1 MKGSNSSSVDVNTK
15 SGKQGTCAS
24 LNLTLDAVANP
35 ILIKDENKK
44 IIDCNSAFEKYFLLN
59 RKSILAKTVFEIFDN
74 NLASQINSI
83 DDEILNDKTNKVKEI
98 LYENCSKEHY
108 SLLIT
113 ENIHLNDKNKTAVL
127 VCEIIDITN
136 FKRELNLKSTFA
148 KDQKNLDDIKT
159 RLLSTSSHEFRT
171 PLTTILIASEM
182 LAMIGRTCSDQKYF
196 EQIVKI
202 QNSVTYMT
210 GLLDEILTIDRTD
223 KEVWKFNPSMI
234 NLENFCRKMVEE
246 VCDLATPLHN
256 IKYEY
261 LSHSKHAIVDDK
273 LLQHIL
279 TNLLSNA
286 LKYSP
291 DGGEIIFKVDQLN
304 STLEFTLSD
313 KGIGIPDQEKE
324 NLFEPFYR
332 CKNASKI
339 KGTGLGLA
347 IVKRSVES
355 HGGKIVFESK
365 IDEGTTFTVSIP
377 LMTSI

>member
-1 MKGSNSSSVDVNTK
+1 MKGSHSSSVDIVSTK
-15 SGKQGTCAS
+15 TAKQSARQRFI
-24 LNLTLDAVANP
+24 LDAVANP

-44 IIDCNSAFEKYFLLN
+44 IIDCNSAFEKYFSVK
-59 RKSILAKTVFEIFDN
+59 RKTILTKTVFEIFEN
-74 NLASQINSI
+74 NFASQLNSL
-83 DDEILNDKTNKVKEI
+83 DDEILTDKSSKVKEI
-98 LYENCSKEHY
+98 LFENCSKEHY
-108 SLLIT
+108 NLLIT
-113 ENIHLNDKNKTAVL
+113 ENLLIVEKNKPAL
-127 VCEIIDITN
+127 VCELIDITN
-136 FKRELNLKSTFA
+136 FKKELSLKSTFA

-234 NLENFCRKMVEE
+234 NLDNFCRKMVEE
-246 VCDLATPLHN
+246 VCDQATPQHN

-291 DGGEIIFKVDQLN
+291 DGGEIVFKVKQLN

-355 HGGKIVFESK
+355 HGGEIIFESK
-365 IDEGTTFTVSIP
+365 IEEGTTFTVSIP

>member
-1 MKGSNSSSVDVNTK
+1 MKGSHSSSVDIVSTK
-15 SGKQGTCAS
+15 TAKQSARQRFI
-24 LNLTLDAVANP
+24 LDAVANP

-44 IIDCNSAFEKYFLLN
+44 IIDCNSAFEKYFSVK
-59 RKSILAKTVFEIFDN
+59 RKTILTKTVFEIFEN
-74 NLASQINSI
+74 NFASQLNSL
-83 DDEILNDKTNKVKEI
+83 DDEILTDKSSKVKEI
-98 LYENCSKEHY
+98 LFENCSKEHY
-108 SLLIT
+108 NLLIT
-113 ENIHLNDKNKTAVL
+113 ENLLIVEKNKPAL
-127 VCEIIDITN
+127 VCELIDITN
-136 FKRELNLKSTFA
+136 FKKELSLKSTFA

-234 NLENFCRKMVEE
+234 NLDNFCRKMVEE
-246 VCDLATPLHN
+246 VCDQATPQHN

-291 DGGEIIFKVDQLN
+291 DGGEIVFKVKQLN

-355 HGGKIVFESK
+355 HGGQIIFESK
-365 IDEGTTFTVSIP
+365 IDEGTTFKVSIP